1 MTKDMK
7 KLYTISFLAALVLV
21 ISQSGFTDTEPK
33 TPAELG
39 RKLFFDPILSKTK
52 KISCA
57 SCHKEEFA
65 FADTSAVSLGVR
77 NQHGLRNTPSAMNMK
92 LQVAFFWDGRAN
104 TLEQQALMPIENPI
118 EMDLQVKTAVWRLNN
133 NKIYK
138 KLFEAI
144 FRKAPNEHN
153 LAKALAEFE
162 RTLETNDSPLD
173 DWLLNDN
180 ERAVTESAK
189 RGYALFNGTKAKCVQ
204 CHFGAD
210 FNNVEF
216 RSIGLYDGKT
226 LKDTGRAAITKRK
239 EDIGKF
245 KIGALRNVAITPP
258 YMHNGMFK
266 TLYEVVDYYNDPDK
280 IVPHA
285 IGRDTLLAKPM
296 NLTEQEKTDLVNFM
310 EALTDKRFAGKLK
323 QFKIARTK
331 KHLHLLFIAHQGK

>member
-1 MTKDMK
+1 MK
-7 KLYTISFLAALVLV
+7 KLYLILILTGLVLV
-21 ISQSGFTDTEPK
+21 VSQSAFTDSEPK
-33 TPAELG
+33 TAAELG
-39 RKLFFDPILSKTK
+39 RKLFFDPILSKTQ

-77 NQHGLRNTPSAMNMK
+77 KQKGVRNTPSAMNMK
-92 LQVAFFWDGRAN
+92 LQVAFFWDGRAG

-118 EMDLQVKTAVWRLNN
+118 EMDLPVRTAVWRLNN
-133 NKIYK
+133 SKTYL
-138 KLFEAI
+138 KLFQAVFKEA
-144 FRKAPNEHN
+144 PDQHN

-162 RTLETNDSPLD
+162 RTLETSDAPLD

-180 ERAVTESAK
+180 ESAVSASAK
-189 RGYALFNGTKAKCVQ
+189 RGYALFNGTKANCVQ

-210 FNNVEF
+210 FNNTEF

-226 LKDTGRAAITKRK
+226 LRDSGRAAITKLP
-239 EDIGKF
+239 DDLGKF

-266 TLYEVVDYYNDPDK
+266 TLREVIDYYNDPDK
-280 IVPHA
+280 IVLNA
-285 IGRDTLLAKPM
+285 IGRDTLLARPM

-323 QFKIARTK
+323 QLKHTK
-331 KHLHLLFIAHQGK
+331 KINQK